1 MRGPS
6 EIRFILTGALFVRL
20 EPSRA
25 LPTTGAYI
33 SNRGHDFFIEISSAH
48 DLHNSSS
55 LFTFF
60 SNWLHI
66 SSPKISQQVEASI
79 CRAERV
85 VGSSPFTAS
94 LLALVVSPPNHRGWL
109 TNKGMKM
116 ATLQIFTAG
125 EILFFIAAAGLYLW
139 SSK

>member
-20 EPSRA
+20 ESSRA
-25 LPTTGAYI
+25 LPAAGAYVR
-33 SNRGHDFFIEISSAH
+33 NLGHDFFTEISSAH
-48 DLHNSSS
+48 DLHNSSY
-55 LFTFF
+55 LFTFL

-66 SSPKISQQVEASI
+66 SLPNISQQVEASI
-79 CRAERV
+79 CRAEQV
-85 VGSSPFTAS
+85 VGSSSFTAS

-109 TNKGMKM
+109 TKKGMKM

-125 EILFFIAAAGLYLW
+125 EILFFIAAAGLYIW
-139 SSK
+139 GSK